1 MIQMLNGT
9 MSYCITTKMVQSNKL
24 IKFPFIRK
32 LFKNNCNL
40 NLNNIRSISSWWDNV
55 EMGPPDPIFS
65 LTERFKADTHP
76 NKVNLG
82 VGAYRDDETKPF
94 ILPSVK
100 KAEEKIRSKNMDKEY
115 SAIAGNVEFCKHSI
129 LLALGEHSNIIKEG
143 LTTTVQTIS
152 GTGGLCVG
160 GQFFSRYFNGNK
172 EIYLPIPTWGNH
184 TPIFT
189 LCGLPVKQYR
199 YYDPETCGLDHKGL
213 LENLSKIPDKSIIL
227 LHACAHNPTGVDP
240 KPEQWKELA
249 ELVKKKNHFPF
260 FDMAYQGFATGNL
273 EKDAFGLRHFVE
285 EGIQLALTQSYAKN
299 MGLYGE
305 RIGAFTMVC
314 ATKDEADRVFSQLKR
329 IIRPMFSN
337 PPIHGAR
344 IVCEILK
351 DSQLTDQ
358 WMIDIKTMANRILS
372 VRQKLV
378 DDLKKAGSVR
388 NWKHITDQ
396 IGMFCFTG
404 LKPDQVEKLIN
415 DHHIY
420 LTKDGRISMAGVTS
434 KNVEYIAK
442 SIHDVTK

>member
-1 MIQMLNGT
+1 MLNGM
-9 MSYCITTKMVQSNKL
+9 MSYHITTKMVQSKKL
-24 IKFPFIRK
+24 IKFPFACK
-32 LFKNNCNL
+32 LFKNNGNL

-115 SAIAGNVEFCKHSI
+115 SAIAGNAEFCKQSI
-129 LLALGEHSNIIKEG
+129 LLALGEHSNIVKEG

-160 GQFFSRYFNGNK
+160 GLFLSYYFSGNK
-172 EIYLPIPTWGNH
+172 EIYLPVPTWGNH
-184 TPIFT
+184 TPVFT
-189 LCGLPVKQYR
+189 LCRLPVKQYR
-199 YYDPETCGLDHKGL
+199 YYDPKTCGLDHKGL
-213 LENLSKIPDKSIIL
+213 LEDLSKIPDKSIIL

-249 ELVKKKNHFPF
+249 ELVKKKKHFPF
-260 FDMAYQGFATGNL
+260 FDMAYQGFATGSL

-285 EGIQLALTQSYAKN
+285 EGIQLALTQSYSKN

-305 RIGAFTMVC
+305 RIGAFSMVC
-314 ATKDEADRVFSQLKR
+314 ATKDEANRVFSQLKR

-351 DSQLTDQ
+351 DTQLTDQ
-358 WMIDIKTMANRILS
+358 WMIDIKTMANRIIS

-442 SIHDVTK
+442 SIHDVSK